1 MDKYRRLEDIV
12 ETNFRLSAMQSR
24 ELGAEMR
31 RRMERQ
37 SLEFQRKVDE
47 LGRFVRTSYSE
58 MGAYFEN
65 GMNEQADRMDR
76 VVEVIRHIGDRSV
89 DVNKELDD
97 LKRRVKEFEDRAS

>member
-1 MDKYRRLEDIV
+1 
-12 ETNFRLSAMQSR
+12 
-24 ELGAEMR
+24 
-31 RRMERQ
+31 MERQ

-47 LGRFVRTSYSE
+47 LGRFIRASYSE
-58 MGAYFEN
+58 MGEYFEN